1 MRILITGGCGF
12 VGRRFVRRL
21 STEHEVIV
29 VDDMSSGVAL
39 ENWFFPITNKN
50 CKWHYQDVR
59 DFLRGHKCST
69 FDLVIHCAATVGGR
83 RLIDGEPLQVA
94 TNLSIDSELFYWAT
108 HERNYFGLW
117 DTPRKMPKLIYFS
130 SSAIYPAE
138 LQTRAKHC
146 KLAETL
152 VDLRQPKFSLPEA
165 TYGFSKFCGEYL
177 ARCAAERHGLDVAVY
192 RPFGGYGEDQSKDYP
207 FPSIIQRILNNEN
220 PVVVWGSGDQ
230 QRDFIYIEDV
240 VDAVLATYQK
250 LGAAD
255 PLNLGTGLGY
265 SFLTLAELAA
275 NELKYNGE
283 ITNDATKA
291 EGVFYRVAD
300 TAKLSQ
306 WYTPTTTLI
315 DGIRMVATHLRKSLT
330 KKVTAA

>member
-1 MRILITGGCGF
+1 MRIAVTGGMGF

-21 STEHEVIV
+21 SKEHTVVV

-39 ENWFFPITNKN
+39 ENWLFPPTAKN
-50 CKWHYQDVR
+50 CQWHYQDVR
-59 DFLRGHKCST
+59 DFFRGHKCSEY
-69 FDLVIHCAATVGGR
+69 DLVIHCAATVGGR

-117 DTPRKMPKLIYFS
+117 SEPRRMPKLIYFS

-138 LQTRAKHC
+138 LQTKDKHC
-146 KLAETL
+146 KMSEGL
-152 VDLRQPKFSLPEA
+152 VDLRQPKFSMPEGS
-165 TYGFSKFCGEYL
+165 YGFSKFCGEYL
-177 ARCAAERHGLDVAVY
+177 ARCAADRHGLDVAVY

-207 FPSIIQRILNNEN
+207 FPSIIQRVLDNDN
-220 PVVVWGSGDQ
+220 PVVVWGSGEQ

-250 LGAAD
+250 LGPAD

-265 SFLTLAELAA
+265 SFMALAELAVETLDKNA
-275 NELKYNGE
+275 
-283 ITNDATKA
+283 IISNDPDKP

-300 TAKLSQ
+300 IYKLSQ
-306 WYTPTTTLI
+306 WHLPQTPLYEGICRVGAHLEKQLTT
-315 DGIRMVATHLRKSLT
+315 
-330 KKVTAA
+330 KVTAL